1 MSTST
6 VASPLDGQAVAT
18 THTSTAKLKWIITAV
33 TVVLVIFASVGGFLY
48 FRGKTKA
55 STSKSKQAVKEAE
68 STEAESYSSTSHA
81 SGAEEDTAAEDATPA
96 SKPKPR
102 AAQFEAKSLGLS
114 HDGEVEQVIE
124 LQPFVV
130 NLADDTEAAYLRMGI
145 SVGFGNSEAEA
156 ASEENAKPNPLLTSR
171 LRNAFLALLM
181 TKTSTDLS
189 TQQGKIQLRRELLK
203 VAQAVVH
210 DKNIS
215 AVYITE
221 FLIQK

>member
-1 MSTST
+1 MSTAT
-6 VASPLDGQAVAT
+6 VASPLDGHAVT
-18 THTSTAKLKWIITAV
+18 TPRTSAAKLKWIITAV

-68 STEAESYSSTSHA
+68 STEAESNSSTSHA
-81 SGAEEDTAAEDATPA
+81 SGAEEDTAAEDATPS

-156 ASEENAKPNPLLTSR
+156 ASEE
-171 LRNAFLALLM
+171 
-181 TKTSTDLS
+181 
-189 TQQGKIQLRRELLK
+189 
-203 VAQAVVH
+203 
-210 DKNIS
+210 
-215 AVYITE
+215 
-221 FLIQK
+221 

>member
-1 MSTST
+1 MSTAT
-6 VASPLDGQAVAT
+6 AASPLDGHAVT
-18 THTSTAKLKWIITAV
+18 TPRTSAAKLKWIITAV
-33 TVVLVIFASVGGFLY
+33 TLVLVIFASVGGFLY

-55 STSKSKQAVKEAE
+55 STSKSKHAVKELE
-68 STEAESYSSTSHA
+68 PTEAESHA
-81 SGAEEDTAAEDATPA
+81 SASHTSDAEEDTAAEDATKTKTSTA
-96 SKPKPR
+96 KL
-102 AAQFEAKSLGLS
+102 EAKSLGIS
-114 HDGEVEQVIE
+114 HDGEVEHVIE

-130 NLADDTEAAYLRMGI
+130 NLADDAEAAYLRMGI
-145 SVGFGNSEAEA
+145 SVGVGSGEAEA
-156 ASEENAKPNPLLTSR
+156 TSEENTKPNPLLTSR

-189 TQQGKIQLRRELLK
+189 TQEGKTQLRRELLK
-203 VAQAVVH
+203 IAQSVVH